1 MKFLASTLVPKHS
14 TGSARPALSRR
25 ERFRELVELARWAED
40 VGYDAFGVGER
51 HNPDLLSSSPAVILA
66 HIAARTR
73 RIRLVT
79 TVAVLSLTDPVRTA
93 EDYATLDHLSDGRLD
108 LIIGKGGD
116 RVAPSVFQVPE
127 ADLWDRLEEAYELV
141 RRLWRENEVDW
152 RGRFRPPLSGATIE
166 PHPLQQPAP
175 RVWHGSATSRRS
187 TELAARW
194 GDPLYSANG
203 LGRTETYL
211 ELVRHYRERL
221 AHHGHRAED
230 ALVAVGVHSPIITD
244 RSQDALALARPVFEA
259 SVRQH
264 FSDPSRF
271 PFDSLED
278 FVANGSALVG
288 TAEQITEKLLRMQRQ
303 FGNQVFGVGVEGF
316 FSTYTTDLAA
326 TKGYLERFFDEVA
339 PVVRAEVPT
348 TLWDSRPD
356 GTALPI
362 TA

>member
-1 MKFLASTLVPKHS
+1 MAQRS
-14 TGSARPALSRR
+14 LSRR
-25 ERFRELVELARWAED
+25 ERFRELVEPARWAED

-66 HIAARTR
+66 HIAAKTR

-79 TVAVLSLTDPVRTA
+79 TVAVLSLTDPVRAA

-127 ADLWDRLEEAYELV
+127 AELWDRLEEAYEL
-141 RRLWRENEVDW
+141 
-152 RGRFRPPLSGATIE
+152 
-166 PHPLQQPAP
+166 P

-203 LGRTETYL
+203 LDRTDTYL

-221 AHHGHRAED
+221 AHHGHD
-230 ALVAVGVHSPIITD
+230 AAAAVVAVGVHSPIVTD
-244 RSQDALALARPVFEA
+244 RSQDALAIARPIFEA

-264 FSDPSRF
+264 FSDRSRF

-288 TAEQITEKLLRMQRQ
+288 TAGQITEKLLRMQAQ

-316 FSTYTTDLAA
+316 FSTYTTDLAT
-326 TKGYLERFFDEVA
+326 TKGYLERFFGEVA
-339 PVVRAEVPT
+339 PVLRAEVPT
-348 TLWDSRPD
+348 ALWDSPSD
-356 GTALPI
+356 GADLPVTA
-362 TA
+362 

>member
-14 TGSARPALSRR
+14 TGFAQQPLSQRA
-25 ERFRELVELARWAED
+25 RFREVVELARWAED
-40 VGYDAFGVGER
+40 IGYDAFGVGER
-51 HNPDLLSSSPAVILA
+51 HNPALLSSSPAVILS

-79 TVAVLSLTDPVRTA
+79 TVAVLSLTDPVRSA

-116 RVAPSVFQVPE
+116 AVAPSVFRIDQ
-127 ADLWDRLEEAYELV
+127 ADLWDRLEEGYELV
-141 RRLWRENEVDW
+141 RRLWREEDVHW
-152 RGRFRPPLSGATIE
+152 QGRFRPPLSGATIE

-203 LGRTETYL
+203 LGRDETYL
-211 ELVRHYRERL
+211 DLVRHYRERL
-221 AHHGHRAED
+221 AHHGHD
-230 ALVAVGVHSPIITD
+230 ADAAVVAVGVHSPIITD
-244 RSQDALALARPVFEA
+244 RSQDALAIARPIFEA
-259 SVRQH
+259 SVREH
-264 FSDPSRF
+264 FSDRSRF

-278 FVANGSALVG
+278 FVENGSALVG
-288 TAEQITEKLLRMQRQ
+288 TAEQITEKLLRTHAK

-316 FSTYTTDLAA
+316 FSTYTTDLAT
-326 TKGYLERFFDEVA
+326 TKGYLERFFGEVA
-339 PVVRAEVPT
+339 PILRVEIPN
-348 TLWDSRPD
+348 TLWTPEPESGD
-356 GTALPI
+356 LPI